1 MLKMKNSNKSKLYNT
16 PLKSSRSGALFM
28 AFSYPTK
35 ISPETIAVYILLHT
49 KPGETILDVFGGSG
63 TTGIATLLCDKPN
76 DKVRELVKELDVDVE
91 FGPRKAVVSELS
103 TIGAFVSS
111 VMTSKISSKD
121 FEYEAKGLL
130 DRSEKRIQDLYE
142 AEDNDGEMGI
152 IRHIVYTEFIQCKN
166 CKNEDSYGN
175 ACVSFNPVKINADW
189 TCNQCGLTQQVK
201 KSTRVVEEKYD
212 EFLSKNILIRKRRPF
227 IIYGKTK
234 GKNWRRRAT
243 KSDIEIDYIAN
254 SKTVKDSVPQ
264 TEMDWGDLHRTGYHN
279 GISHI
284 HHFYTPRNLAVL
296 SIFWDELKNA
306 KSEFV
311 NSLKLWI
318 LSYNT
323 SHSTMMTRV
332 VLKKNQNDF
341 VLTGAQ
347 PGVLYIS
354 SLPVE
359 KNIIFGLERKIK
371 TFTKAFQTVEN
382 SQSEVQTI
390 NGSSTVLPL
399 NDKSI
404 DYVFTDPPF
413 GDYIPYSEINFIN
426 EAWLGNITK
435 KENEAI
441 ISGSQ
446 NKSVHSYELL
456 ISQVF
461 CEIQR
466 VLKDNAESSI
476 VFHSA
481 SKKVWDALQNSL
493 KKAHLEVFQS
503 SVLDKDQA
511 SFKQTNSN
519 ISVKGDPV
527 LLLRKATNRNIPS
540 MIDST
545 SIIKELYNSAY
556 ASEIDSE
563 ITRERLYSRYLG
575 YCMSNEIGVEL
586 GAKEFYDEIKC
597 LES

>member
-1 MLKMKNSNKSKLYNT
+1 MISSNKSKVYNT

-35 ISPETIAVYILLHT
+35 ISPETIAIYILLHT
-49 KPGETILDVFGGSG
+49 KPGETVLDVFGGSG

-76 DKVRELVKELDVDVE
+76 DKVRELVKELDIKVE
-91 FGPRKAVVSELS
+91 YGPRKAVISELS

-111 VMTSKISSKD
+111 VMTSKISSRG
-121 FEYEAKGLL
+121 FESEARELL
-130 DRSEKRIQDLYE
+130 NRSKIRIQDLYK
-142 AEDNDGEMGI
+142 AKDSNGDIGE
-152 IRHIVYTEFIQCKN
+152 IRHIVYSEFIKCKK
-166 CKNEDSYGN
+166 CHNEESYGN
-175 ACVSFNPVKINADW
+175 ACVSFNPVKINTNW
-189 TCNQCGLTQQVK
+189 TCNNCGFEQKVK
-201 KSTRVVEEKYD
+201 KSIRVVEEKYD
-212 EFLSKNILIRKRRPF
+212 DILGKDILVRKRRPF
-227 IIYGKTK
+227 IVYGKTN
-234 GKNWRRRAT
+234 GKNWRRLAT
-243 KSDIEIDYIAN
+243 KSDIEIDDIAN
-254 SKTVKDSVPQ
+254 GKTVKNSVPK
-264 TEMDWGDLHRTGYHN
+264 TEMDWGDLYRTGYHS

-306 KSEFV
+306 KEEFID
-311 NSLKLWI
+311 SLKLWI

-332 VLKKNQNDF
+332 VLKKNQSDF

-371 TFTKAFQTVEN
+371 TFAKAFQTVEK
-382 SQSEVQTI
+382 SKSEVHTI
-390 NGSSTVLPL
+390 NGSSTLLPL

-426 EAWLGNITK
+426 EAWLGTVTDK
-435 KENEAI
+435 KNEAI
-441 ISGSQ
+441 ISDSQ
-446 NKSVHSYELL
+446 NKSVDSYELL
-456 ISQVF
+456 ISEVF
-461 CEIQR
+461 VEIQR

-493 KKAHLEVFQS
+493 KKANLEVYKS
-503 SVLDKDQA
+503 SILDKDQA

-519 ISVKGDPV
+519 VSVKGDPV
-527 LLLRKATNRNIPS
+527 LLLRKATKTNSALIV
-540 MIDST
+540 DSIN
-545 SIIKELYNSAY
+545 IIKELYNSAY
-556 ASEIDSE
+556 ASEIESE
-563 ITRERLYSRYLG
+563 TTRERLYSRYLG
-575 YCMSNEIGVEL
+575 YCMANKIGVEL
-586 GAKEFYDEIKC
+586 GAKEFYEEIKC
-597 LES
+597 LEA